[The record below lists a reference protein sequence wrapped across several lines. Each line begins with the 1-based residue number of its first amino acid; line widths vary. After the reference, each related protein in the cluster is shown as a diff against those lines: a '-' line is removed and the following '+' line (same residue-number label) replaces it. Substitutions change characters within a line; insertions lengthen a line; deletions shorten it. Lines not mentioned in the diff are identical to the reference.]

1 MFMSTKQPE
10 NETAASLSESD
21 GSAPQCPPG
30 TVWDPDI
37 GACVGDRGGRGALS
51 DAVASTETESDDK
64 A

>member
-1 MFMSTKQPE
+1 MSTKQPE
-10 NETAASLSESD
+10 NKTAASLSESD

-37 GACVGDRGGRGALS
+37 GACVADRGGRGALS
-51 DAVASTETESDDK
+51 DAVAASTEPESDDQ